1 MRLMIT
7 VALILS
13 CSGCKHFQKRETPF
27 PALVAPKVGSVEV
40 KVEEPKQPKV
50 INISLLPI
58 QNLTIKAF

>member
-27 PALVAPKVGSVEV
+27 PALVAPKLGS
-40 KVEEPKQPKV
+40 VEEPKQPKV

>member
-1 MRLMIT
+1 MRLMT
-7 VALILS
+7 TAVLILS
-13 CSGCKHFQKRETPF
+13 LSGCKHLQKKEKPF
-27 PALVAPKVGSVEV
+27 PPLVPPKVGSVEV